1 MNPKTFETWYKEKEV
16 EFARNTLAGHFD
28 RCDVVD
34 AREYA
39 AIQKDVA
46 RTVLHNLLDIAAA
59 HLCAEPADD
68 SAVRTQLWCQGGAV
82 GDSIHVE
89 SN

>member
-46 RTVLHNLLDIAAA
+46 RTVLFLSLYAPYITGQIIAV
-59 HLCAEPADD
+59 D
-68 SAVRTQLWCQGGAV
+68 GGR
-82 GDSIHVE
+82 SI
-89 SN
+89 